1 MEGIVNRVFVLGCL
15 CILMLLTGCVDKRIA
30 YQDVQAQ
37 EGKAVIYV
45 YRPHSFIN
53 SAETMNTELNGA
65 DIGYLTNDGYR
76 YGFAEPGEVT
86 IVLKK
91 NVIPYNEY
99 GAITVKD
106 IEAGKSYYIKADPIA
121 YGGFDMILMDE
132 TQGRQEASN
141 AGLFVK
147 E

>member
-1 MEGIVNRVFVLGCL
+1 
-15 CILMLLTGCVDKRIA
+15 MLLVGCVHKRVA

-37 EGKAVIYV
+37 KGKAVIYV

-53 SAETMNTELNGA
+53 SAETMNTEMNGV
-65 DIGYLTNDGYR
+65 DIGYLSNDGYR
-76 YGFAEPGEVT
+76 YGLVEPGEVV

-99 GAITVKD
+99 GTITVKD
-106 IEAGKSYYIKADPIA
+106 VEAGKSYYIKADPIA

-132 TQGRQEASN
+132 KLGRQEASG